1 QVRTHRRTRRR
12 TVGRGPGIGGRS
24 GRTVS
29 RSGHHNL
36 SRSLR
41 EGAHRRR
48 RRRQTSRRA
57 ESIRGEVMTE
67 PTPKLT
73 DAELREMA
81 DWLERT
87 NKENRE
93 GFLLALAELALARPR
108 FDHSLG
114 LIADEMFGRAL
125 FEQVN
130 RLGR

>member
-1 QVRTHRRTRRR
+1 
-12 TVGRGPGIGGRS
+12 
-24 GRTVS
+24 
-29 RSGHHNL
+29 
-36 SRSLR
+36 
-41 EGAHRRR
+41 
-48 RRRQTSRRA
+48 
-57 ESIRGEVMTE
+57 MTE

-73 DAELREMA
+73 DAELREMADWMA

-114 LIADEMFGRAL
+114 LIADELFGREL
-125 FEQVN
+125 FEQFK